1 MDWILTAG
9 SGYFKKMIN
18 AYLPVVA
25 LLTIILILPVVFE
38 RIAISYEG
46 QKTRSGIDASITSR
60 YFNYQ
65 VRDEADYI
73 SINFVAAFLLNFVLA
88 ILTARK
94 YLRDCYCRVPVEISC

>member
-9 SGYFKKMIN
+9 SGQLKKMIN

-25 LLTIILILPVVFE
+25 LLTIILILPVIFE
-38 RIAISYEG
+38 WIAISYEG

-65 VRDEADYI
+65 VSKSPLNNIHLCPA
-73 SINFVAAFLLNFVLA
+73 LLLITYSF
-88 ILTARK
+88 R
-94 YLRDCYCRVPVEISC
+94 